1 MLREGMDIEIYPK
14 WKIIVNIRMIFKIQ
28 IKIFN
33 FLLGINLDRKFL
45 NWLNS
50 QQLQANNNIKRGW
63 DLKECRALNN
73 K

>member
-1 MLREGMDIEIYPK
+1 M
-14 WKIIVNIRMIFKIQ
+14 VNIRMIFKIQ
-28 IKIFN
+28 TRIFN
-33 FLLGINLDRKFL
+33 FLLGISLDKKFL
-45 NWLNS
+45 NWLIS

>member
-1 MLREGMDIEIYPK
+1 
-14 WKIIVNIRMIFKIQ
+14 MIFKIQ

-45 NWLNS
+45 NWLIS

-63 DLKECRALNN
+63 DLKEYRALNN